1 MSTVV
6 INSSPTRAIAS
17 SRTQQPANILVKKL
31 DSTLKLQ
38 QLSNINTTNLT
49 DGFGLVYDAET
60 NEFVFSALTAVVG
73 NVDGGTY

>member
-60 NEFVFSALTAVVG
+60 NEFVFSALTGIVG

>member
-49 DGFGLVYDAET
+49 DGYGLVYDAET
-60 NEFVFSALTAVVG
+60 N
-73 NVDGGTY
+73 

>member
-31 DSTLKLQ
+31 DSTFKLQ

-49 DGFGLVYDAET
+49 DGYGLVYDAET
-60 NEFVFSALTAVVG
+60 NEFVFSTLTAVVN

>member
-6 INSSPTRAIAS
+6 VSSPSTRVITS
-17 SRTQQPANILVKKL
+17 SKSQQPAIILLKKL
-31 DSTLKLQ
+31 DTNIKLQ
-38 QLSNINTTNLT
+38 QISNINTTNLT

-60 NEFVFSALTAVVG
+60 NEFVFSALTATVG